1 MSGFDA
7 IDLSRLPAPTLID
20 ALDYEAILADLRT
33 DLGDRAPELAG
44 ALALESEPLN
54 KLLEVCAYR
63 ELLLRGRVN
72 DAARGVMLALAT
84 GADLDHLGALFNVAR
99 LVVQAANPSV
109 FPPVPEILESDAA
122 LRRRIQLAP
131 EGYTSAGSR
140 GAYTFHALGAS
151 ALIRD
156 VSVTQPTPGTVRVNV
171 LGAFGDG
178 TPTSG
183 TLDAVLAALN
193 AETVRPLCDTVLVE
207 AASIVTYQITAALT
221 TYAGPDP
228 AVVVTAAQAAAVA
241 YAAEH
246 HALGHDITLSGLY
259 AALHQPGVQR
269 VALAIPSADLV
280 IADHQAPYCTAIT
293 ITHAGTGL

>member
-7 IDLSRLPAPTLID
+7 IDLSRLPAPTLIES
-20 ALDYEAILADLRT
+20 LDYESVLTALREDLSA
-33 DLGDRAPELAG
+33 RAPELVG

-72 DAARGVMLALAT
+72 DAARAVMLALAV

-99 LVVQAANPSV
+99 LVVQAADPTAA
-109 FPPVPEILESDAA
+109 PPLPELLESDAA

-140 GAYTFHALGAS
+140 GAYTFHALSAS

-156 VSVTQPTPGTVRVNV
+156 VSVTMPTPGTVRVTV
-171 LGAFGDG
+171 LGTDG
-178 TPTSG
+178 VGAPTEA
-183 TLDAVLAALN
+183 TLEAVRTALN
-193 AETVRPLCDTVLVE
+193 AETVRPLCDTVQVQ
-207 AASIVTYQITAALT
+207 AASIVPYQITAALT

-228 AVVVTAAQAAAVA
+228 TVVVAAAQAAAQA
-241 YAAEH
+241 YAEEH

-280 IADHQAPYCTAIT
+280 MADHQAPSCSAIT
-293 ITHAGTGL
+293 VTHAGTGL